1 MKKTTLYDSNNSPSN
16 LRGGQGA
23 LIIIISVILL
33 ILGSCTRN
41 HGDIGIWFGTWHVE
55 QITADGTPVNVDGNY
70 FFQFQSKVFRV
81 SKVYGH
87 DQLVESFGTW
97 EENDG
102 KMTITFPD
110 PTVYYID
117 MIGLEKHNDFTIITT
132 TSSREITFT
141 KTDAAG
147 TTFAY
152 HLKKQ
157 P

>member
-1 MKKTTLYDSNNSPSN
+1 MKKTLF
-16 LRGGQGA
+16 
-23 LIIIISVILL
+23 IISVLSVL
-33 ILGSCTRN
+33 VLASCTRN

-55 QITADGTPVNVDGNY
+55 QITAGGTPVNVEGDY

-81 SKVYGH
+81 SQVYGH
-87 DQLVESFGTW
+87 EQLIDSYGTW
-97 EENDG
+97 DENGD
-102 KMTITFPD
+102 KMTISFPD
-110 PTVYYID
+110 PSTFYIT
-117 MIGLEKHNDFTIITT
+117 MPGLESRNDFTVTT

-141 KTDAAG
+141 KVDAAG